1 MTPVGMILL
10 AILGVA
16 VGGGAG
22 GIVASSEPP
31 LMPFPDVI
39 VESRDDEGAC
49 LVVFGV
55 ERYAAGKGVCST
67 TRGYVFS
74 HVEIYVRGGSQ
85 CDRPSEMKSGLKVIC
100 VL

>member
-10 AILGVA
+10 AILDVA

-22 GIVASSEPP
+22 EIVASSEPP

-39 VESRDDEGAC
+39 VESRDGAC

-74 HVEIYVRGGSQ
+74 HVEIYVRGRSQ